1 MRLSCWYLLLQY
13 LLSPVLE
20 TWSAVW
26 LYTWG
31 SLLQLSSKKR
41 AMLLCPWVHS
51 SVVYLR
57 SSWYFWIKL
66 SVKKIPYVLS
76 PETKNIITLS
86 FSLCGHVECVC
97 TWYTLNVF
105 FLSFR
110 SCLLGRQIPNG
121 KQRIQCSKG
130 SLMLFLLSRWIVTQF
145 LFFQFK
151 WNVYC
156 SEVTI
161 FVLTSNFSGH
171 FSLSIIYIF
180 SNYPFQKW

>member
-1 MRLSCWYLLLQY
+1 MPLGTLISSLPEVFMILLNKTFCKKSLMFYLQR
-13 LLSPVLE
+13 
-20 TWSAVW
+20 
-26 LYTWG
+26 
-31 SLLQLSSKKR
+31 Q
-41 AMLLCPWVHS
+41 
-51 SVVYLR
+51 
-57 SSWYFWIKL
+57 
-66 SVKKIPYVLS
+66 
-76 PETKNIITLS
+76 KNIITLS
-86 FSLCGHVECVC
+86 FSLCGHVKCVC

-151 WNVYC
+151 WNVC
-156 SEVTI
+156 RSEVTI

-171 FSLSIIYIF
+171 FSLSIIYF
-180 SNYPFQKW
+180 FQLPIWEAVDSC